1 MNEELIRKLHDQ
13 AWGETHEK
21 AIAVTET
28 PIDFQKVLRERF
40 AELIIQDC
48 LAMCL
53 TSVGNKDYN
62 TGRMHCHDN
71 IKEHFGV
78 E

>member
-1 MNEELIRKLHDQ
+1 MNERIRLLADQ
-13 AWGETHEK
+13 CRWQEVVVEDGEEWIHAHFDEAK
-21 AIAVTET
+21 
-28 PIDFQKVLRERF
+28 F
-40 AELIIQDC
+40 ADLIIREC
-48 LAMCL
+48 LKMCL

-78 E
+78 G

>member
-1 MNEELIRKLHDQ
+1 MNERIEKLADQCWSKSEYDPSIDPWFNHRK
-13 AWGETHEK
+13 
-21 AIAVTET
+21 
-28 PIDFQKVLRERF
+28 F